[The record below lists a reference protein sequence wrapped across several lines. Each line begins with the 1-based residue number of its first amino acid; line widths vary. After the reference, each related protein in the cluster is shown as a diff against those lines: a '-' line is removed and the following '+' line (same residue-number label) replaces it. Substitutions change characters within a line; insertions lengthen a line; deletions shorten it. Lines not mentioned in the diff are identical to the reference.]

1 MASTDTASPTAAGTQ
16 RGSLTIAGSGIAS
29 VSHMTLQTLSYLKSA
44 DKVYYIVCDA
54 VTEAFIQDNSKGNYF
69 DLSAFYDKDKH
80 RYKSYVQMSEAML
93 KDVRAGQDVLG
104 IFYGH
109 PGVFVSPSHRAL
121 TLARREGYDAKMLP
135 GISAEDYMFADL
147 EFDPAQYGC
156 MTREHRGYDYG
167 LSGEYISSSTSCFG
181 LKSPGIIQKSKFH
194 LLVDLLE
201 RDFGPEHKAVHYI
214 GAVLPTTTTIMD
226 TFTIADLRRED
237 VAKQFNTVSTLYVPP
252 REVAAMHEPIAAA
265 MGTPDA
271 PITYLHPSSSWVG
284 SRFVL
289 EATYGAV
296 EQDAVV
302 QMDRHV
308 APEKHKIL
316 HASPAMKKFMTDLT
330 LNPTALEEYK
340 ANPTAVTE
348 SVQGLTERERFA
360 LKLAQSSAVQAVMTR
375 TKADIESGREPTDE
389 ELAIAAQSSVYQ
401 TSAAAVSVVI
411 IALLWQKGLAWA
423 KWYVAVFSAGAH
435 AYTDL
440 YHRHVY
446 LGMRPRPAF
455 ILLLSI

>member
-1 MASTDTASPTAAGTQ
+1 MASTDTASPIAAGSQ
-16 RGSLTIAGSGIAS
+16 RGSLTIAGSGIAG

-69 DLSAFYDKDKH
+69 GLSAFYDKDKH

-156 MTREHRGYDYG
+156 MTCEASELL
-167 LSGEYISSSTSCFG
+167 LSNRPLNTSVHN
-181 LKSPGIIQKSKFH
+181 IIWQVGSIGVTTMDFQKSKFH

-201 RDFGPEHKAVHYI
+201 RDFGPEHKVVHYI

-252 REVAAMHEPIAAA
+252 
-265 MGTPDA
+265 
-271 PITYLHPSSSWVG
+271 
-284 SRFVL
+284 
-289 EATYGAV
+289 
-296 EQDAVV
+296 
-302 QMDRHV
+302 
-308 APEKHKIL
+308 
-316 HASPAMKKFMTDLT
+316 
-330 LNPTALEEYK
+330 
-340 ANPTAVTE
+340 
-348 SVQGLTERERFA
+348 
-360 LKLAQSSAVQAVMTR
+360 
-375 TKADIESGREPTDE
+375 
-389 ELAIAAQSSVYQ
+389 
-401 TSAAAVSVVI
+401 
-411 IALLWQKGLAWA
+411 
-423 KWYVAVFSAGAH
+423 
-435 AYTDL
+435 
-440 YHRHVY
+440 
-446 LGMRPRPAF
+446 
-455 ILLLSI
+455 